1 VHIENFDFVSLAAD
15 RTAITVYKL
24 RAQAEVVDVSLIFSL
39 KFREPELMVYI
50 ESQHA

>member
-39 KFREPELMVYI
+39 KFREPELMVDI